1 MADPETRRR
10 GEETRRKIMGVQW
23 VDAPLPPN
31 DPMADFGEFAT
42 EHVWSGAWA
51 RPGLDLRSR
60 SLCTM
65 TLMIAQKQGEELKA
79 HAAGALRNGLF
90 TQDELKEIVLHTAGY
105 VGFPAARHA
114 MQALRDL
121 IMNGVEEAH

>member
-10 GEETRRKIMGVQW
+10 GEDTRRQIMGAQW
-23 VDAPLPPN
+23 VDAPLPPG
-31 DPMADFGEFAT
+31 DPMADFGEAAI
-42 EHVWSGAWA
+42 EHVWAGVWA

-60 SLCTM
+60 SLCTL
-65 TLMIAQKQGEELKA
+65 TLMIAQKQGEELRA

-90 TQDELKEIVLHTAGY
+90 TPEELKELVLHAAPY
-105 VGFPAARHA
+105 VGYPAARHA

-121 IMNGVEEAH
+121 IMDGVPTEA